1 MMTPIAARE
10 NRFYKTGNL
19 RRRASESA
27 PPRIQPTRPLNPA
40 PYFDCSFG
48 EMTMKRLLQV
58 TLLFAATAVLSG
70 CDDDHERHE
79 HGHSHAKIHV
89 DTDGRQHSHR
99 HYNPGDGAVSLE
111 GDEIVIRA
119 GGQDEDAHVG
129 SDGGLMIG
137 TQAVEVSAAGRS
149 ALQRYNAES
158 FAIKDHAV
166 ALGLAGLHMGVGTAT
181 DALLGVLNGKADH
194 VEEKVDRRVAEL
206 KGQARQLCER
216 IETVYTAQETA
227 ATEIPMFKPYAI
239 LSKKQVQECWDG
251 LDDHDSD
258 DKDTDKD
265 TDGDDDKGPSA

>member
-1 MMTPIAARE
+1 
-10 NRFYKTGNL
+10 
-19 RRRASESA
+19 
-27 PPRIQPTRPLNPA
+27 
-40 PYFDCSFG
+40 
-48 EMTMKRLLQV
+48 MKRLLQV
-58 TLLFAATAVLSG
+58 TLMLAATAALSA

-79 HGHSHAKIHV
+79 RSHSHAKIHV
-89 DTDGRQHSHR
+89 DSDGRKDSHR
-99 HYNPGDGAVSLE
+99 HYSPGDGAVSLE

-137 TQAVEVSAAGRS
+137 TQAVEINVAGRS

-206 KGQARQLCER
+206 KGQARQLCDR
-216 IETVYTAQETA
+216 IETVYKSQETA
-227 ATEIPMFKPYAI
+227 AAEIPMFKPYAI

-251 LDDHDSD
+251 LDEDDRDNDDSNS
-258 DKDTDKD
+258 
-265 TDGDDDKGPSA
+265 DKGPSA